1 MAPALKTEVVD
12 RVWITDSC
20 IICNACEGVV
30 PEVFNCDG
38 DQAHIRAGARSDG
51 LTDMNPE
58 HAPLTVAAREF
69 SAEIIEAA
77 AGCPVEAIAVTLA

>member
-1 MAPALKTEVVD
+1 MAPSLKTAVVD

-30 PEVFNCDG
+30 PEVFNCDS
-38 DQAHIRAGARSDG
+38 DQAHIRAEARSDH

-58 HAPLTVAAREF
+58 HAPLTIAAREF
-69 SAEIIEAA
+69 SEAIIEAA
-77 AGCPVEAIAVTLA
+77 AGCPVEAIALTMA